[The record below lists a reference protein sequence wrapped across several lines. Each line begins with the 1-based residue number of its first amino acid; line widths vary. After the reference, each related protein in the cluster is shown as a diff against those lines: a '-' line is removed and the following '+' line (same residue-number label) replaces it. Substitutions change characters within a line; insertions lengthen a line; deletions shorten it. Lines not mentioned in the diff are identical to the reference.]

1 MTTLST
7 YAVTEQDARRLTERI
22 RIAAINYSDAKD
34 KLMTLVQQ
42 AKEDAV
48 HLALGYASWTAY
60 LADVMGEEPLRLAR
74 GERQEV
80 VQMLSAEGMSTRAIA
95 PIVGV
100 SNKTVSVDLAESR
113 EVLPEVTPAP
123 VQGMD
128 GKTYIRQEP
137 GRETPDTPSR
147 EVAIINDIRLY
158 LAALGSSKEIAA
170 LSATGKQHIINALN
184 KAATKLKEN

>member
-1 MTTLST
+1 MT
-7 YAVTEQDARRLTERI
+7 AVATRSITEQDARRLTERI
-22 RIAAINYSDAKD
+22 RIAAINYSDAKE

-80 VQMLSAEGMSTRAIA
+80 VQMLSAEGMSRPAIA
-95 PIVGV
+95 EIVGT
-100 SNKTVSVDLAESR
+100 SEKTIQRDFR
-113 EVLPEVTPAP
+113 EVGTNVPTSITGL
-123 VQGMD
+123 D
-128 GKTYIRQEP
+128 GKTYTRPESRQEA
-137 GRETPDTPSR
+137 PDTPSR

-170 LSATGKQHIINALN
+170 LSPTGKQHIIDALN
-184 KAATKLKEN
+184 KAATKLQEN